1 MWGMWSGPGPRRL
14 VDGVGG
20 AQPRRCEGGERSS
33 VRTVSLARGWWR
45 GHRAERWT
53 VFELLQARH
62 APLLMIPGVWDI
74 ELERELTIARRASPW
89 QQREEKGGT
98 GRPARQRAN
107 VTYV

>member
-1 MWGMWSGPGPRRL
+1 M
-14 VDGVGG
+14 
-20 AQPRRCEGGERSS
+20 
-33 VRTVSLARGWWR
+33 
-45 GHRAERWT
+45 
-53 VFELLQARH
+53 LLRARH